1 MCLILF
7 AYRQH
12 ADYPLLL
19 IANRDEFYARP
30 TRDAHWW
37 DETPVFAGRDLE
49 AGGTWLGINRNG
61 RFAAVTNVR
70 EAGGMSAGKK
80 SRGALTS
87 DFLSATVSA
96 PDYLQALAPRDR
108 DYAGFNLLLWDP
120 QGFWFY
126 SNRDHGIRRI
136 EAGVYGVSNGSFDE
150 PWPKLSSG
158 KEELGAMLDGNRGIA
173 RHRAHAVEPLYP
185 LARIR
190 HPRLHRVDH
199 RSPSTRRLQR
209 AKLSRRRT
217 PRRPAT
223 RNLHH
228 RTRRWFRVKTN
239 TLTCHPSTYR
249 HLAIVASL
257 QPQDSDAGSFLS
269 IDARGRICFSKRTN
283 PLNSCLA
290 AIQVL

>member
-126 SNRDHGIRRI
+126 SNRDHVIRRI

-158 KEELGAMLDGNRGIA
+158 KEELGAMLDGEIDAAELMEILTDHRIA
-173 RHRAHAVEPLYP
+173 EDHELPQTGVSLDIERMLSSRFIRSPEYGTRACTVLTIDRHQ
-185 LARIR
+185 
-190 HPRLHRVDH
+190 RVDFSEQNFRDAEH
-199 RSPSTRRLQR
+199 PGDLQHE
-209 AKLSRRRT
+209 T
-217 PRRPAT
+217 FTIEPA
-223 RNLHH
+223 
-228 RTRRWFRVKTN
+228 
-239 TLTCHPSTYR
+239 
-249 HLAIVASL
+249 
-257 QPQDSDAGSFLS
+257 AGSGSAYFENRS
-269 IDARGRICFSKRTN
+269 R
-283 PLNSCLA
+283 
-290 AIQVL
+290 